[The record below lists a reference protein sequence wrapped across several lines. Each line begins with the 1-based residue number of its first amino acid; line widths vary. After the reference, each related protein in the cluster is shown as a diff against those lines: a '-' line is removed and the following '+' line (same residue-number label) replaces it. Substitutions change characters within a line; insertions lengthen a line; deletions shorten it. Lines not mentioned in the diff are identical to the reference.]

1 MTTATATTSDRTFET
16 DIPSRMDRLP
26 WSRWHWLVVIALGTV
41 WILDGL
47 EVTIVGSIAAVLQDP
62 ETLAM
67 SSAQVGAAGAIYIA
81 GAVIGAL
88 FFGYLTDRFGRK
100 KLFMI
105 TLGLYLVA
113 TIATAFSMTVWMFFV
128 FRFFTGMGIGGE
140 YSAINSAI
148 DELIPARVRGWV
160 DIAINGSWWVGTAAG
175 AALSI
180 VLLNP
185 KLFPVDLGWR
195 LAFGLGAI
203 LGLGILL
210 TRRFLPESPRWLMT
224 HGREEEAEAVVRDIE
239 RDVSEITGEQLD
251 EAGDTIEIR
260 PRERTT
266 FGEIARTLF
275 RDHGSRTVL
284 GLSLMSAQAFAYNAV
299 FFTYALVLTTFYKV
313 PAEHVPYYILPFAV
327 GNILGPLLLG
337 PLFDVLGRRVMI
349 TLTYGLAGACLA
361 ATAFLFQQDVL
372 TATTQTIAWCVIF
385 FFASA
390 GASAAYLTVSEIF
403 PLEIRA
409 MAIAFFFAVATA
421 IGGITGP
428 LLFGI
433 LVGTEDVN
441 NTMIGFLIGAGW
453 LLLAALTEA
462 ILGVSAEQTSLEEVA
477 EPLSQ
482 EDADTPSHRDETEG
496 VGHARRPQRQ
506 RRLYAPPPPYAG
518 TAPGPD
524 RYIDREIDAIEQ
536 AAADGRCHVR
546 SWRVP

>member
-1 MTTATATTSDRTFET
+1 
-16 DIPSRMDRLP
+16 
-26 WSRWHWLVVIALGTV
+26 
-41 WILDGL
+41 
-47 EVTIVGSIAAVLQDP
+47 
-62 ETLAM
+62 
-67 SSAQVGAAGAIYIA
+67 
-81 GAVIGAL
+81 
-88 FFGYLTDRFGRK
+88 
-100 KLFMI
+100 
-105 TLGLYLVA
+105 
-113 TIATAFSMTVWMFFV
+113 
-128 FRFFTGMGIGGE
+128 
-140 YSAINSAI
+140 
-148 DELIPARVRGWV
+148 
-160 DIAINGSWWVGTAAG
+160 VGTAAG

-251 EAGDTIEIR
+251 EPGDT
-260 PRERTT
+260 
-266 FGEIARTLF
+266 
-275 RDHGSRTVL
+275 
-284 GLSLMSAQAFAYNAV
+284 
-299 FFTYALVLTTFYKV
+299 KV
-313 PAEHVPYYILPFAV
+313 
-327 GNILGPLLLG
+327 
-337 PLFDVLGRRVMI
+337 
-349 TLTYGLAGACLA
+349 
-361 ATAFLFQQDVL
+361 
-372 TATTQTIAWCVIF
+372 
-385 FFASA
+385 
-390 GASAAYLTVSEIF
+390 F

-462 ILGVSAEQTSLEEVA
+462 FLGVSADQTSLEEVA

-496 VGHARRPQRQ
+496 AAPSRRRQRQ

-524 RYIDREIDAIEQ
+524 RYIDREIDAIER
-536 AAADGRCHVR
+536 AATEGPMSREELARAVNARIWGPGRFR
-546 SWRVP
+546 RALRLAQSERRVTRVGRDTYARA